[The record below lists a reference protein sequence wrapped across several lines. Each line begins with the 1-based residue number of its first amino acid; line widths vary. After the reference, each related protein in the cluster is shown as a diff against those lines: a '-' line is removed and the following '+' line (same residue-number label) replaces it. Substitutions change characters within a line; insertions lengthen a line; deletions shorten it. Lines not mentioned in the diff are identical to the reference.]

1 MPKKRRPRAT
11 AATKR
16 IAESL
21 VILKALGVP
30 REQQNERSALT
41 LLALLG
47 LTPINAW
54 AEATDALL
62 GITEMMDY
70 FRDHFRKRY
79 AANTR
84 ETVRRQTIHQFI
96 QMGLVLANPDDP
108 KRSVNSP
115 DNRYR
120 IDPSL
125 LKLARTF
132 GSEAWAKSLEVFLA
146 SADGLQ
152 RLRPRER
159 EMRKVPVK
167 LPDGTELKLTEG
179 GQNVLVKPII
189 EEFCPRFAAGGVFVY
204 VGDTGQKQ
212 LLFKAEYLRALGVVI
227 DEHGKMPDVVVH
239 LPAKNWL
246 ILIEAVTS
254 HGPVNIKRH
263 NELKEL
269 FNGSTAGLVFVTA
282 FLDRK
287 AMLKYLGEIA
297 WETEVWVAD
306 NSSHMIHFNGERFL
320 GPYAPGSRIV

>member
-70 FRDHFRKRY
+70 FRDHFRKSY

-189 EEFCPRFAAGGVFVY
+189 EEFCPRFVAAGVLVY
-204 VGDTGQKQ
+204 CGDTGRKQ
-212 LLFKAEYLRALGVVI
+212 LLFKADYLRALGVVI

-269 FNGSTAGLVFVTA
+269 FEGSTAGLVFVTA

-306 NSSHMIHFNGERFL
+306 NPSHMIHFNGERFL
-320 GPYAPGSRIV
+320 GPY